1 MAAGRRW
8 SIAVALLVGFLGWLF
23 FVSPLLEFG
32 HPAAVAGLLV
42 LGVIVTVYRRYRAG
56 SCADDG
62 STVWDAIPDW
72 QYTGRHVESG
82 GLTRDDQEGAL
93 EAIEEEAERRRR
105 P

>member
-1 MAAGRRW
+1 MAAGRGW

-23 FVSPLLEFG
+23 VVSPLLEFG
-32 HPAAVAGLLV
+32 LPVAVAGLLV
-42 LGVIVTVYRRYRAG
+42 LGVIVLVYRQYRAG
-56 SCADDG
+56 SGADAE

-82 GLTRDDQEGAL
+82 GLTRDEQEGAL
-93 EAIEEEAERRRR
+93 ETIEEEAKRRRR